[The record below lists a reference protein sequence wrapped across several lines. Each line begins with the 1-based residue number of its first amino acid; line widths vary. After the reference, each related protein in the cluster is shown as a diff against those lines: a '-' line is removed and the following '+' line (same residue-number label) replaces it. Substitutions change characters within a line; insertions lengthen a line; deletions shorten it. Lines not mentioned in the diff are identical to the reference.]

1 MTQRFAWIRR
11 VLVTGGW
18 VLAVGAP
25 TVWASAAPASTHDA
39 ANEATLAWLREI
51 DGPDRV
57 LEAVA
62 TIDAYESGDLAVQ
75 DLIDTLAERNPD
87 LLATLLMEWG
97 DIHAGLLMDVVFG
110 QTNGVIGQ
118 DADGRDLWFSE
129 AFEIDTPEDLAT
141 TIRNAN
147 AALRALSERWAG
159 EPICEGVIQLNNQGC
174 HGGTT
179 EGCRPST
186 GSRCA
191 MAILPPGTCRQGS
204 TYLAPTPGAEIDWS
218 PADAE
223 LRVWYDE
230 ARRHHEAG
238 DAPDPAL
245 ARGLHRLVHA
255 RDETDDRRL
264 MAMHTLRLM
273 AWNGDGAPE
282 IQRLAADAWQ
292 QALTS
297 NDLRLYRWAITHPP
311 SDAAIGRIDPLVSMP
326 RLLGTA
332 MAGPDLEEAIAPPQ
346 KTHDGEVYTW
356 TIGMQE
362 RRFAWWTLERMSRA
376 AD

>member
-1 MTQRFAWIRR
+1 MIRR
-11 VLVTGGW
+11 LAWTRTVLLAGGLMLAVLV
-18 VLAVGAP
+18 P
-25 TVWASAAPASTHDA
+25 TAPAMTHDP
-39 ANEATLAWLREI
+39 ANEATLAWLREL
-51 DGPDRV
+51 DGPGRV

-62 TIDAYESGDLAVQ
+62 TIDAYESGDLSVQ
-75 DLIDTLAERNPD
+75 ELIDTLAERNPD

-110 QTNGVIGQ
+110 QTNGIIGQ

-129 AFEIDTPEDLAT
+129 AFGADTPEDLAT
-141 TIRNAN
+141 TIRAAN
-147 AALRALSERWAG
+147 AALRGLAERWNG
-159 EPICEGVIQLNNQGC
+159 EPICEGVIPLNNQC
-174 HGGTT
+174 CKGGAS
-179 EGCRPST
+179 ERCRPRT

-191 MAILPPGTCRQGS
+191 MAIFPPGTCQQGS
-204 TYLAPTPGAEIDWS
+204 TYCPPTPGAEIDWS

-238 DAPDPAL
+238 EPPDPAL

-273 AWNGDGAPE
+273 AWNGDGPPE

-292 QALTS
+292 QALVS
-297 NDLRLYRWAITHPP
+297 DDLRLHRWAITHPP
-311 SDAAIGRIDPLVSMP
+311 SDAAIGRIDPLTAMP

-346 KTHDGEVYTW
+346 KTTEGEVSIW
-356 TIGMQE
+356 AIGMQE
-362 RRFAWWTLERMSRA
+362 RRFAWWTLERMTRA
-376 AD
+376 ADAAP